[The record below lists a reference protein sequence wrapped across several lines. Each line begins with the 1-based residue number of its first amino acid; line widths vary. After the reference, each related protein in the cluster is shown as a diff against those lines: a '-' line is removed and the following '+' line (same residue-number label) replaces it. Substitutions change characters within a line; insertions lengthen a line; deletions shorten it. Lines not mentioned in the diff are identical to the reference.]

1 MLRVFKKKI
10 VSNGPLCYPF
20 QAIDNVIR
28 IVRVAETFPVREICL
43 ILIVLKNLVTRTMTR
58 VAVSVLILIRNTNF
72 WTEA

>member
-10 VSNGPLCYPF
+10 VSNGPRCYPF

-28 IVRVAETFPVREICL
+28 IIAENFPVREICL
-43 ILIVLKNLVTRTMTR
+43 ILIVLKNVVTRTMTR
-58 VAVSVLILIRNTNF
+58 VAVSVLILNRNTNF